1 VNNGRVSANQVEQIG
16 IKEPLELEDAP
27 EITEKLLAYIQS
39 MLNAEDI
46 YTNDVQ
52 QQMLASHVKA
62 MVLRSITGEPLPE
75 VEKELFDEISADSMR
90 RAERIVDLFGNL
102 PIEEAY
108 LLSVHF
114 EVAKDNNT
122 DM

>member
-1 VNNGRVSANQVEQIG
+1 MNNGRVSANQVEQIG

>member
-1 VNNGRVSANQVEQIG
+1 MKNALDL
-16 IKEPLELEDAP
+16 KDAP
-27 EITEKLLAYIQS
+27 ERTEQLLADIQS
-39 MLNAEDI
+39 MLNAENI

-75 VEKELFDEISADSMR
+75 VEKALFDEISAESIQM
-90 RAERIVDLFGNL
+90 AEQVVNRLGNL

-114 EVAKDNNT
+114 EVAKDNNS
-122 DM
+122 

>member
-1 VNNGRVSANQVEQIG
+1 M
-16 IKEPLELEDAP
+16 KEPLKLEDAP
-27 EITEKLLAYIQS
+27 AITERLLAYIQT
-39 MLNAEDI
+39 MLNAENI

-75 VEKELFDEISADSMR
+75 VEKELFDEISADSMQ
-90 RAERIVDLFGNL
+90 RAEHIVGLLSNL

-122 DM
+122 DL